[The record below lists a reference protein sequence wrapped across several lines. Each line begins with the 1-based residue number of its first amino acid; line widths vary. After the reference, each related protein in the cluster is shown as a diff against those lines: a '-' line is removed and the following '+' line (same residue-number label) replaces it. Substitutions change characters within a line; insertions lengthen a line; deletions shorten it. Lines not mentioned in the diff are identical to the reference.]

1 MHFKTSVAA
10 LASISALAVA
20 QAPSI
25 DQWTQQE
32 INNGTAWTEVTQ
44 IASEN
49 QIYNLGTRGD
59 VSCQYGNA
67 KVRKEFR
74 YMSNEDRKAFTD
86 AATCLMKT
94 PPQHMRADQA
104 KNYPGVKSR
113 HDEYVATHINMT
125 MNIHA
130 TADFLAW
137 HRNFIWHY
145 ESDLKTLCGY
155 EGTLPY
161 WNWALDAAAPQ
172 DSPLFNGDEYSMGS
186 NGEYISGRSDTYLYT
201 QGINMPPGTGGG
213 CVNSGPFKSVQL
225 HLGPLDLPNAENV
238 DSNYQYNPRCLKR
251 DFNSFFSNSY
261 NTISNVT
268 ELVLE
273 SIYLEDFQDRMQ
285 GYASGDPFGVHG
297 GGHWTVG
304 GDASDFHSSPNDP
317 LFFLHH
323 GMIDYIWTTWQ
334 NLDIYRRQLI
344 IKGTSTLGN
353 SPPSAEMTLDDMI
366 PFGFVTGDIE
376 FRKLM
381 DTFGDA
387 YCYRYE

>member
-10 LASISALAVA
+10 LASISALAAA

-186 NGEYISGRSDTYLYT
+186 NGEYISGRSDTYL
-201 QGINMPPGTGGG
+201 
-213 CVNSGPFKSVQL
+213 
-225 HLGPLDLPNAENV
+225 
-238 DSNYQYNPRCLKR
+238 
-251 DFNSFFSNSY
+251 
-261 NTISNVT
+261 
-268 ELVLE
+268 
-273 SIYLEDFQDRMQ
+273 
-285 GYASGDPFGVHG
+285 
-297 GGHWTVG
+297 
-304 GDASDFHSSPNDP
+304 
-317 LFFLHH
+317 
-323 GMIDYIWTTWQ
+323 
-334 NLDIYRRQLI
+334 
-344 IKGTSTLGN
+344 
-353 SPPSAEMTLDDMI
+353 
-366 PFGFVTGDIE
+366 
-376 FRKLM
+376 
-381 DTFGDA
+381 
-387 YCYRYE
+387 

>member
-10 LASISALAVA
+10 LASISALAAA

-74 YMSNEDRKAFTD
+74 HMSNADRKAFTD

-213 CVNSGPFKSVQL
+213 CVTSGPFKSVQL

-238 DSNYQYNPRCLKR
+238 NSNYQYNPRCLKR

-366 PFGFVTGDIE
+366 PFGFVTGDVE